1 MPGVG
6 HYDLTEYKSINMSA
20 TKTSWTAGSEVSPGI
35 GSRGVDSN
43 FGLPHNRKHYVSD
56 IGEKD
61 FMNREG
67 PGVAIYSFEKWRD
80 DHSPKKE
87 YSFPKVRAMPCEP
100 VGRAQNGAHTKGNKA
115 WPWRL
120 FP

>member
-1 MPGVG
+1 MIGTTPRAETAGKFTIPGVG
-6 HYDLTEYKSINMSA
+6 HYDITEYKSINMNA
-20 TKTSWTAGSEVSPGI
+20 TKTSWTAGGDLGPGI

-67 PGVAIYSFEKWRD
+67 PGAAIYNFEKWRD
-80 DHSPKKE
+80 EHSPRKE
-87 YSFPKVRAMPCEP
+87 YSFPRVS
-100 VGRAQNGAHTKGNKA
+100 
-115 WPWRL
+115 
-120 FP
+120 